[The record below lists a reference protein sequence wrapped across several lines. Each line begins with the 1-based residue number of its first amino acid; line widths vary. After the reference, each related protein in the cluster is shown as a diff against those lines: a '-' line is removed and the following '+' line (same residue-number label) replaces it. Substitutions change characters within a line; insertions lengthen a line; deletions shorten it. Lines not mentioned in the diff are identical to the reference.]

1 MKNRAKMA
9 LAIWANFAQMPK
21 ICTNNYKL
29 KDETTVSSTFIA
41 MLRIQRAVVP
51 QLMSIKDIQGL
62 RFTKDGLTF
71 KASQI
76 KRDLT
81 FANIVR
87 YLDGNANKEQEAKT
101 AYQQQTRQND
111 QPIQEPNPKRE
122 EHQEESHHHSSGS
135 SISIPSLGL
144 FGTSNPVYDPEDEDF
159 RRRLQQKKKKKRGP
173 RL

>member
-1 MKNRAKMA
+1 MKNKYGDKKEYES
-9 LAIWANFAQMPK
+9 P
-21 ICTNNYKL
+21 T
-29 KDETTVSSTFIA
+29 
-41 MLRIQRAVVP
+41 
-51 QLMSIKDIQGL
+51 
-62 RFTKDGLTF
+62 DGPAT
-71 KASQI
+71 
-76 KRDLT
+76 RD
-81 FANIVR
+81 AWP
-87 YLDGNANKEQEAKT
+87 